1 MLSTLAKMPIWPCF
15 VIQVPSRHRA
25 APDNSEPFWRIGLS
39 RGFGADFDP
48 PCAGRS
54 AIIRGSKALRGCL
67 APGSNFRAP
76 ACRTGTAQV
85 RIAILVIAVLT
96 ALSGCRT
103 RTQGSSVPQKQKPR
117 KEELH
122 DLGRPDAH
130 NKLLV
135 PPAVNAPAIQESA
148 QGRHGAVSS
157 AEGNASRVGLEILK
171 AGGNAVDAAVAV
183 AFALSVTHPNAG
195 NIGGGGFMVISTP
208 KGEHF
213 ALDYRERAPSA
224 ATPNMFLDAKG
235 KPTTL
240 STEGPLAAGI
250 PGNVAGLAE
259 AHRRFGRLTWQQV
272 VDPAVALAKQGWILD
287 SFHADDL
294 AYGVE
299 QMRRLGFSESASL
312 FCHADGSLLKT
323 GDRFKQPALARTLAT
338 ISKQGWQSF
347 YRGPLAKMIVDEQR
361 ALGGIWTLQD
371 LADYRALWREPI
383 VAHYR
388 GHEIISMPPPS
399 AGGVVLAQILEGA
412 EQYNTRNYKWDSPD
426 RAHLYAE
433 VVRRAYVERNQRL
446 GDPDYIDKNWK
457 EMLDRDYIRSRMK
470 GISIKK
476 STPSASLGKAIKVKE
491 SAQTTHFSVVDAD
504 RLAVANTFTL
514 NGNFG
519 AKVALLKTGII
530 LNNEMDD
537 FTVKVGEAN
546 MFGLVQGAQNA
557 VAPGKRMMSSMTPTI
572 VKKDGKLR
580 AVLGSPGG
588 STITTT
594 VAQILLQIV
603 DHKRSLLQAVR
614 APRLHH
620 QWLPDQISVEQHTP
634 VALRKALS
642 QRGHEVA
649 EWSRIGHAN
658 CIEELPGETLLRA
671 VADTRRDG
679 GFAAAY

>member
-1 MLSTLAKMPIWPCF
+1 MRKRTSILAI
-15 VIQVPSRHRA
+15 A
-25 APDNSEPFWRIGLS
+25 LL
-39 RGFGADFDP
+39 
-48 PCAGRS
+48 AG
-54 AIIRGSKALRGCL
+54 
-67 APGSNFRAP
+67 
-76 ACRTGTAQV
+76 
-85 RIAILVIAVLT
+85 
-96 ALSGCRT
+96 LSGCRLRQPGPT
-103 RTQGSSVPQKQKPR
+103 PLQQQQGPQQDKNHHPK
-117 KEELH
+117 
-122 DLGRPDAH
+122 GPDAQ
-130 NKLLV
+130 NKISRLEDQALS
-135 PPAVNAPAIQESA
+135 PIQESA
-148 QGRHGAVSS
+148 QGNHGAVSS
-157 AEGNASRVGLEILK
+157 AEGNASRVGLAILQ

-213 ALDYRERAPSA
+213 ALDYRERAPA
-224 ATPNMFLDAKG
+224 ASTANMFLDAKG
-235 KPTTL
+235 KPTNL

-250 PGNVAGLAE
+250 PGNVAGLGE
-259 AHRRFGRLTWQQV
+259 AHRRFGRLKWHQV
-272 VDPAVALAKQGWILD
+272 VEPAVRLAKQGWIMD

-299 QMRRLGFSESASL
+299 QMRRLGFAESAKL
-312 FCHADGSLLKT
+312 FSKADGSLLKT
-323 GDRFKQPALARTLAT
+323 GDRFTQPALARTLAT
-338 ISKQGWQSF
+338 ISAQGWQSF
-347 YRGPLAKMIVDEQR
+347 YQGSLAKTIVQEQR
-361 ALGGIWTLQD
+361 ALGGIWSLQD
-371 LADYRALWREPI
+371 FADYRPVWREPI
-383 VAHYR
+383 VARYR

-412 EQYNTRNYKWDSPD
+412 EQYNSRDYKWDSPE

-433 VVRRAYVERNQRL
+433 IVRRAYVERNQRL
-446 GDPDYIDKNWK
+446 GDPDYIDKSWK
-457 EMLDRDYIRSRMK
+457 EMLGREYIRNRMK
-470 GISIKK
+470 GISLNKA
-476 STPSASLGKAIKVKE
+476 TPSKNLGKAIKVKE
-491 SAQTTHFSVVDAD
+491 STQTTHFSVVDAD
-504 RLAVANTFTL
+504 RLAVSNTFTL

-519 AKVALLKTGII
+519 AKVALLKTGVI

-603 DHKRSLLQAVR
+603 DHKRSLLEAVR

-620 QWLPDQISVEQHTP
+620 QWLPDQISVEQKTP
-634 VALRKALS
+634 VALREALRK
-642 QRGHEVA
+642 RGHEVM

-658 CIEELPGETLLRA
+658 CIEQLPGERLLRA
-671 VADTRRDG
+671 VADTQRDG
-679 GFAAAY
+679 GYAAAY